1 MGYGTRYGASL
12 RKTVKKMEI
21 SQHSKYVCTFC
32 GKENMKRKAV
42 GIWKCGTKNCS
53 LRQVCCEE
61 VEGGEGAVSSSFFS
75 ITVNVESLSRTSCN
89 FQFSVTAKISP
100 LCEPTVWLSFTA
112 KALLTNQSLVKSAMF
127 VSATEILCSVLEHHL
142 AY

>member
-1 MGYGTRYGASL
+1 MGYQGCWWRL
-12 RKTVKKMEI
+12 ELHHHR
-21 SQHSKYVCTFC
+21 
-32 GKENMKRKAV
+32 
-42 GIWKCGTKNCS
+42 CS

-61 VEGGEGAVSSSFFS
+61 VEGGEGAVSSSFL
-75 ITVNVESLSRTSCN
+75 ITVNVESLSRTSYN
-89 FQFSVTAKISP
+89 FQLSVTAKISP

-127 VSATEILCSVLEHHL
+127 VPATEILCSVLELHL